1 MYAVDINGK
10 FKINATSNY
19 ILRIQRVDGT
29 TLHDSFEL
37 SFNTVDKTSILT
49 TNNVNLLQAINNTY
63 VAVNVYSKAEV
74 DTGLNLKAGKY
85 NSYTRAEITTFIEPQ
100 YSFNGSFVKI
110 VDPTTG
116 KFRISLNSNIPITSS
131 CTTRI
136 DIHAPS
142 QYGGS
147 IRIIPAL
154 NNGNASIGYYN
165 YLDARIA
172 SAGDVWICGVSC
184 DSERGCTITTPV

>member
-85 NSYTRAEITTFIEPQ
+85 NSYTKAEITTFIEPQ
-100 YSFNGSFVKI
+100 YIFSMV
-110 VDPTTG
+110 
-116 KFRISLNSNIPITSS
+116 L
-131 CTTRI
+131 
-136 DIHAPS
+136 
-142 QYGGS
+142 
-147 IRIIPAL
+147 L
-154 NNGNASIGYYN
+154 
-165 YLDARIA
+165 
-172 SAGDVWICGVSC
+172 
-184 DSERGCTITTPV
+184 